1 MGYLLVSDSRRFHRA
16 PAPKDNLKGI
26 KRQLRARREALRAW
40 RDAFVVDVC
49 VKLVYN
55 SNKYSC
61 MLLLN
66 FIQQVGRDDMTEQA
80 TEKKETSTSPR
91 LHLLSKELEDAT
103 NEFLFKMAELE
114 KLLPLIDE

>member
-1 MGYLLVSDSRRFHRA
+1 M
-16 PAPKDNLKGI
+16 PAG
-26 KRQLRARREALRAW
+26 RALRAW
-40 RDAFVVDVC
+40 KDAFAVDNC
-49 VKLVYN
+49 EKLVYN
-55 SNKYSC
+55 SNKYSGI
-61 MLLLN
+61 LLFH
-66 FIQQVGRDDMTEQA
+66 FIQQVGRGDMTEQA

>member
-1 MGYLLVSDSRRFHRA
+1 MQYLFVSESGHSTGA
-16 PAPKDNLKGI
+16 PALKDNLKQSR
-26 KRQLRARREALRAW
+26 RQPGARREALRAW
-40 RDAFVVDVC
+40 KDAFVIDNC
-49 VKLVYN
+49 AKLVYN
-55 SNKYSC
+55 SNKYNW

-91 LHLLSKELEDAT
+91 LHLLSKELEEAT